1 MEWNSNE
8 TLRACLII
16 NDKKDKNYSRLII
29 KRKSFNIM
37 KNKTKVGGIQI
48 EFVFLKMYGNR

>member
-8 TLRACLII
+8 TLRTCLIV
-16 NDKKDKNYSRLII
+16 NDKKDKNQSRLII